1 MNKHKKVTCERV
13 SAVLIRKPIYDKRE
27 FMVSFYITLILSSQP
42 NILILLTST
51 RKSQLFVI

>member
-42 NILILLTST
+42 NILIL
-51 RKSQLFVI
+51 